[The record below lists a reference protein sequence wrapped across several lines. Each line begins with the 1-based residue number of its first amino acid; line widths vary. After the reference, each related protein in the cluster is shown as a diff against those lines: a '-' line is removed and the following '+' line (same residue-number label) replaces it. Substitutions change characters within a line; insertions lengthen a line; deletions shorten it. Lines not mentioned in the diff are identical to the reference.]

1 MDWLERMKS
10 AMDYIE
16 TNLADNILYDDIA
29 QIACC
34 STYHFQRCSSFNMG
48 YFPGAAM

>member
-16 TNLADNILYDDIA
+16 MNLADNISYDDIA
-29 QIACC
+29 CNCQLKIPP
-34 STYHFQRCSSFNMG
+34 HEHLKL
-48 YFPGAAM
+48 PHL